1 MKARNEKL
9 PEKKELREEKA
20 GAVDQI
26 KKKYG
31 FPASGESSVAKMAE
45 SKLHDNLRKLQG
57 VSLRTTEM
65 QNTAKS
71 FSSMAKE
78 LLRTAEQDRRSS

>member
-31 FPASGESSVAKMAE
+31 FPASG
-45 SKLHDNLRKLQG
+45 
-57 VSLRTTEM
+57 VSTYPERV
-65 QNTAKS
+65 
-71 FSSMAKE
+71 FF
-78 LLRTAEQDRRSS
+78 LLI